1 MVGGVIDRD
10 GNRCYVGDRLV
21 DRKSPSC
28 EGD

>member
-1 MVGGVIDRD
+1 MVGGVIDRG
-10 GNRCYVGDRLV
+10 GNRYYAGDKLV